1 MQHETGDARDKK
13 QAAIKHRLGDL
24 LHGDLLHDV
33 GGLDS
38 IAPFG
43 YLSPTRMTS
52 VAAAGGSLHRRIMHA
67 PSSDLAGPPDV
78 YGRGAPPPPP
88 TQELRGQRHAAVAVI
103 GAGFTGLSTALHLAE
118 AGIDVVVLEAKHIGW
133 GASGRAFGQVVPYL
147 KLGHAAILRHYGS
160 ERGQRIVDAV
170 AAGPDLVFELIGRHR
185 IECWAIRS
193 GLIFAAHSPGGRR
206 ELEARTRYWQ
216 QRNAPVEMLEGAR
229 CAEFI
234 GSSLY
239 PSASLDRR
247 GGNINPFAYARG
259 LAHAAANA
267 GATLYEKSPARSLAR
282 RDGRW
287 EIGAGAGQL
296 IADSVVVATNA
307 YTGDLWPGLRESI
320 IPMRGHGFVTEPL
333 SDNVRHTILPE
344 RQSLTD
350 TRQLYSGVRML
361 PDGRLHGSA
370 HGPSF
375 GAEPRADWRRVDA
388 RIRALFPQLG
398 AVKWQQAWTGWVAMT
413 TDHFPRLHE
422 LAPGLYAGLGYN
434 GRGIA
439 AATMMGR
446 DLAALAQGRR
456 DDATVF
462 PLTPLRPLGWHRI
475 APTLVRGL
483 VQIYRVRD
491 MLDDY
496 RLSHAA

>member
-1 MQHETGDARDKK
+1 MH
-13 QAAIKHRLGDL
+13 
-24 LHGDLLHDV
+24 V
-33 GGLDS
+33 
-38 IAPFG
+38 P
-43 YLSPTRMTS
+43 LS
-52 VAAAGGSLHRRIMHA
+52 
-67 PSSDLAGPPDV
+67 DQAGPPDV
-78 YGRGAPPPPP
+78 YVHGAPPPPP
-88 TQELRGQRHAAVAVI
+88 TRPLEGQRLVDVAVI

-118 AGIDVVVLEAKHIGW
+118 AGIQVVVLEAKEIGW

-147 KLGHAAILRHYGS
+147 KPSHEAILRHYGS

-170 AAGPDLVFELIGRHR
+170 AEGPDLVFELIMRHG
-185 IECWAIRS
+185 IECWGMRS
-193 GLIFAAHSPGGRR
+193 GLIFAAHSPSGRR
-206 ELEARTRYWQ
+206 DLERRTKYWQ
-216 QRNAPVEMLEGAR
+216 QRGAPVEMLEGAR
-229 CAEFI
+229 CTEAI
-234 GSSLY
+234 GSPLY
-239 PSASLDRR
+239 PAASLDRR
-247 GGNINPFAYARG
+247 GGNINPFAYACG
-259 LAHAAANA
+259 LAHAAARL
-267 GATLYEKSPARSLAR
+267 GATLHTKASVRSIAR

-287 EIGAGAGQL
+287 VIDAGGAGL
-296 IADSVVVATNA
+296 TADNVVIATNA

-388 RIRALFPQLG
+388 RIRRLFPQLG
-398 AVKWQQAWTGWVAMT
+398 TVKWQQAWTGWVAMT

-446 DLAALAQGRR
+446 DLATLVRGAR

-462 PLTPLRPLGWHRI
+462 PVTPLRPLGWHRI
-475 APTLVRGL
+475 APTLIRGL
-483 VQIYRVRD
+483 VQVYRVRD
-491 MLDDY
+491 FVDEY
-496 RLSHAA
+496 RLRRAA

>member
-1 MQHETGDARDKK
+1 MHE
-13 QAAIKHRLGDL
+13 
-24 LHGDLLHDV
+24 
-33 GGLDS
+33 
-38 IAPFG
+38 P
-43 YLSPTRMTS
+43 LSDR
-52 VAAAGGSLHRRIMHA
+52 
-67 PSSDLAGPPDV
+67 AGPPEV
-78 YGRGAPPPPP
+78 YVRGAPPPPP
-88 TQELRGQRHAAVAVI
+88 TQPLDQRRHVSVAVI
-103 GAGFTGLSTALHLAE
+103 GGGFTGLSTALHLAE
-118 AGIDVVVLEAKHIGW
+118 AGVDVSVLEAKEIGW

-147 KLGHAAILRHYGS
+147 KPGHAAILRHYGP

-170 AAGPDLVFELIGRHR
+170 AAGPDLVFELIMRHG
-185 IECWAIRS
+185 IDCWAMRS
-193 GLIFAAHSPGGRR
+193 GLIFAAHSQAGRR
-206 ELEARTRYWQ
+206 DLERRTQYWQ
-216 QRNAPVEMLEGAR
+216 QRDAPVEMLEGAR
-229 CAEFI
+229 CAEMI
-234 GSSLY
+234 GSSVY
-239 PSASLDRR
+239 PAASLDRR

-259 LAHAAANA
+259 LGHAATKA
-267 GATLYEKSPARSLAR
+267 GATLHSRTPVHKLAR

-287 EIGAGAGQL
+287 AIDDGL
-296 IADSVVVATNA
+296 TADNVVIATNA

-388 RIRALFPQLG
+388 RIRRLFPQLG
-398 AVKWQQAWTGWVAMT
+398 QVKWQQAWSGWVAMT

-439 AATMMGR
+439 AATLMGR
-446 DLAALAQGRR
+446 DLATLVRGSG
-456 DDATVF
+456 ATVF
-462 PLTPLRPLGWHRI
+462 PVTPLRPLSWHRI
-475 APTLVRGL
+475 APPLIRGL
-483 VQIYRVRD
+483 VQLYRVRD
-491 MLDDY
+491 MVDEF
-496 RLSHAA
+496 RLGRAA